1 LFSAIQVA
9 APSAAPT
16 DNTDDSDK
24 ASDAILSESTLN
36 KLRSLEYGLPNELD
50 RFEIELAALE

>member
-1 LFSAIQVA
+1 LYSSSRR
-9 APSAAPT
+9 APQAVSQADAS
-16 DNTDDSDK
+16 DSDDK
-24 ASDAILSESTLN
+24 DNPILSESTLN